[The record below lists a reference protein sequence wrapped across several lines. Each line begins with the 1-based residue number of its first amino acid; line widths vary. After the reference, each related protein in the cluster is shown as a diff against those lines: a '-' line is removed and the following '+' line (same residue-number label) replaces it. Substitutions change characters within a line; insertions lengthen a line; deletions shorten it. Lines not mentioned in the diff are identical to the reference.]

1 MQLELQSA
9 DLKERYCTRL
19 LYAISD
25 AESAAAAQELDDACL
40 LDLEWA
46 DLVSTA
52 EAVDVQLE
60 GVKWKFSQ
68 ITRQQVRSL
77 TRSVHVQCVAQHRH
91 SLALHYLV
99 IHSFI
104 HVTHYLVVVQCSW
117 LWGSARCANM
127 STSYH
132 CVFLMDFDDA

>member
-9 DLKERYCTRL
+9 DLKERYRTRL

-68 ITRQQVRSL
+68 ITRQQVRPL
-77 TRSVHVQCVAQHRH
+77 TP
-91 SLALHYLV
+91 
-99 IHSFI
+99 
-104 HVTHYLVVVQCSW
+104 
-117 LWGSARCANM
+117 
-127 STSYH
+127 
-132 CVFLMDFDDA
+132 LMLEIWYQTM